1 VFYAAGRDRLQTQ
14 VLNLLAGV
22 TSAPK
27 ATPKALI
34 APHAGYVYSGHVA
47 AAAFAT
53 LQDNGHA
60 VTRVVLIGPAH
71 YVPVRGIAAP
81 KHDAFETP
89 LGRVPVDLEALSK
102 IDDFQFVTR
111 TNAPHAP
118 EHALEVELPF
128 LQTVLPSFQVVP
140 LVVGDV
146 APQDVALVLAR
157 LWGGPETLIVVSSD
171 LSHYHSYETAR
182 RLDLAT
188 AAAIERGDWC
198 ILGPK
203 QACGCHA
210 VACLWKP
217 NAAASGPGG
226 WNCAIPGIQQAPAT
240 RSSDMEHGCLGRR
253 RHKVGA
259 GTFSVLRSEVAIMA
273 QQKKRATV
281 RMVTPTA
288 RGKVRKASKSARGK
302 SPKRTAAKA
311 TPKKRLAKLKLKR
324 VGAKKLARKK
334 VSPTKPSTTKA
345 TETIIGDTVEA
356 PAPRVITITEFEKTE
371 IREEGKGP
379 ESPEE
384 TPPESE
390 ER

>member
-1 VFYAAGRDRLQTQ
+1 
-14 VLNLLAGV
+14 
-22 TSAPK
+22 
-27 ATPKALI
+27 
-34 APHAGYVYSGHVA
+34 
-47 AAAFAT
+47 
-53 LQDNGHA
+53 
-60 VTRVVLIGPAH
+60 
-71 YVPVRGIAAP
+71 
-81 KHDAFETP
+81 
-89 LGRVPVDLEALSK
+89 
-102 IDDFQFVTR
+102 
-111 TNAPHAP
+111 
-118 EHALEVELPF
+118 
-128 LQTVLPSFQVVP
+128 
-140 LVVGDV
+140 
-146 APQDVALVLAR
+146 
-157 LWGGPETLIVVSSD
+157 
-171 LSHYHSYETAR
+171 
-182 RLDLAT
+182 
-188 AAAIERGDWC
+188 
-198 ILGPK
+198 
-203 QACGCHA
+203 
-210 VACLWKP
+210 
-217 NAAASGPGG
+217 
-226 WNCAIPGIQQAPAT
+226 
-240 RSSDMEHGCLGRR
+240 MEHGCLGRL

-345 TETIIGDTVEA
+345 TETIIGDAVEA
-356 PAPRVITITEFEKTE
+356 PAPRVITITEFEETE